1 MFKKLMAKLG
11 VGAATV
17 DLRLDRDAYRLGE
30 TMSGAIHIKGGAVE
44 QRITELSVVVMMK
57 AYVKGQEITR
67 PIQTIPVLQGF
78 TVQPEPYRQ
87 EVPFTY
93 SIPKELAVSTSAIS
107 YFLHTKLDVEL
118 ALDPTDVDYF
128 RVLPHAPVEKV
139 MHVLEHIGFR
149 QKADSGKLT
158 PYGQE
163 FAFYPAESFRRS
175 LNELEIIFFET
186 QDEVRLLVEFDIQ
199 QGFLRKEIERKAEIS
214 IPREYL
220 QDGHEEELTK
230 YLYEKIEFCISN
242 PGSIPF
248 VSLSQYRDVYPGY
261 KGHGVGG
268 MIGGMAAGL
277 LGGLLLGEMMSEAG
291 ELLGMDEL
299 FEGDGGDSDGGDFGD
314 FGDFE

>member
-17 DLRLDRDAYRLGE
+17 DLRLDRESYRLGE
-30 TMSGAIHIKGGAVE
+30 TMSGAIHVKGGAVE

-57 AYVKGQEITR
+57 AHVKGQEVTR

-78 TVQPEPYRQ
+78 TVQPEPYIQ
-87 EVPFTY
+87 EIPFTY
-93 SIPKELAVSTSAIS
+93 SIPKEMAVTTSAIT

-139 MHVLEHIGFR
+139 IHVLEQIGFR

-158 PYGQE
+158 RYGQE
-163 FAFYPAESFRRS
+163 FSFYPAETFRHS

-186 QDEVRLLVEFDIQ
+186 EDELRLLVEFDIT
-199 QGFLRKEIERKAEIS
+199 QGFFRKEIERKAEIS

-220 QDGHEEELTK
+220 QEGHEEELTK
-230 YLYEKIEFCISN
+230 YLYEKIDFCISN

-248 VSLSQYRDVYPGY
+248 VSLAQYREVYPGH

-268 MIGGMAAGL
+268 MVGGMAAGL
-277 LGGLLLGEMMSEAG
+277 LGGLLLGEMMDEAG
-291 ELLGMDEL
+291 ELLGMDEDD
-299 FEGDGGDSDGGDFGD
+299 FEDAGSDDFDGGDFGD
-314 FGDFE
+314 FE